1 MTYKRLTLKD
11 LTADQRRQLNDAIS
25 AACRAH
31 GVALAHELPEAV
43 RQQLTR
49 CTMDRFSAE
58 NAAAALAEEKAR
70 SSALLATEIKTFT
83 WGAGRRRR

>member
-11 LTADQRRQLNDAIS
+11 LTPDQRRQLNDAIS

-31 GVALAHELPEAV
+31 GVALAADLPEKV

-49 CTMDRFSAE
+49 DTMERFASE
-58 NAAAALAEEKAR
+58 NMAAALAEEKAR
-70 SSALLATEIKTFT
+70 SAARAASEIKTFT
-83 WGAGRRRR
+83 CGAGRRR